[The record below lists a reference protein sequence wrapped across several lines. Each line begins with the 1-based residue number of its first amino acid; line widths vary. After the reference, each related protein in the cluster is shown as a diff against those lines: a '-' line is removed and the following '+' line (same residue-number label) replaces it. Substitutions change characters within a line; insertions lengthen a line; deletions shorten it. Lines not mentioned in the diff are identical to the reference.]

1 MVGVDLNADVGEG
14 AGTDAELMPFLSSA
28 NIACGGHAG
37 DEGTMRATIAL
48 AARHGVAIGAHPGY
62 PDRAGFG
69 RLPMGIAADLLE
81 ASLVEQI
88 AALVAIAGKSGLA
101 VRHVKPHGALYNEA
115 ARDLALAMVVAR
127 AVGSV
132 SADLVLVGLAGGA
145 LLDAGAAAGLHVRAE
160 AFADRAYEPDGS
172 LRSRSLPGAV
182 LHDPAAAASR
192 AVSIARDG
200 RVRAADGTWLSIATD
215 TLCIHGDTPGAAQ
228 IARAVLTALV
238 AAGIEVRA

>member
-1 MVGVDLNADVGEG
+1 
-14 AGTDAELMPFLSSA
+14 
-28 NIACGGHAG
+28 
-37 DEGTMRATIAL
+37 
-48 AARHGVAIGAHPGY
+48 
-62 PDRAGFG
+62 
-69 RLPMGIAADLLE
+69 
-81 ASLVEQI
+81 VEQI

-200 RVRAADGTWLSIATD
+200 RVRAADGTWLSIAAD

-228 IARAVLTALV
+228 IARAVRTALV
-238 AAGIEVRA
+238 GAGIVVRA